1 MMPLHMKMMSGQS
14 ASRQAGRQTDGQTDG
29 QTEKMGD
36 KYIWHSDS
44 DIMPASCEH
53 AHARACMCVLK
64 GVRQMEGLRK
74 PLKYV

>member
-1 MMPLHMKMMSGQS
+1 MPLHMKMMSGQS

-29 QTEKMGD
+29 QTEKVGD

-53 AHARACMCVLK
+53 AHARACCVERCTAD
-64 GVRQMEGLRK
+64 GGFT
-74 PLKYV
+74 